1 MLRGGA
7 NNLKKPQ
14 QPINSKPA
22 GPAGPTAAAP
32 TPAPAGNKTPGATQA
47 PSNTPFNKAAQKT
60 KKMDIKLLTIFNV
73 IPVFLHTF
81 VKVMPVGLYL
91 ASILESMLF
100 NDIRGFFIFIG
111 LLVND
116 LINVGYNY
124 MMNPKPNINCSIIRN
139 VYTDDYFTFS
149 TPHTQYISFV
159 TAFLMTSMYFKK
171 VFYYSTFFLFVVFIG
186 LTVWSRVTIGCKDI
200 LSAGFNLIFG
210 AFRGIIFYII
220 VKDFYEPEDVTPE
233 EHWIERK
240 LKQLFPNHDDLDEM
254 FQ

>member
-1 MLRGGA
+1 MLSGGA
-7 NNLKKPQ
+7 ANLKKPE
-14 QPINSKPA
+14 QPINSKPQGA
-22 GPAGPTAAAP
+22 PTAPPTAP
-32 TPAPAGNKTPGATQA
+32 PGKNAPGAGNTAPANAAGNVGVA
-47 PSNTPFNKAAQKT
+47 KA
-60 KKMDIKLLTIFNV
+60 KKVDIKLLTIFNV

-124 MMNPKPNINCSIIRN
+124 MMNPKPNVNCSIIRN
-139 VYTDDYFTFS
+139 VYTDDFFTFA

-171 VFYYSTFFLFVVFIG
+171 VFYQSTFFMFMVFIG
-186 LTVWSRVTIGCKDI
+186 LTVWSRIMIGCKDI
-200 LSAGFNLIFG
+200 LGAGFNLLFG

-240 LKQLFPNHDDLDEM
+240 LKQLFPNSDDLDEM

>member
-22 GPAGPTAAAP
+22 GPAGPTATAP
-32 TPAPAGNKTPGATQA
+32 APAPAGNKTPGATPA

-240 LKQLFPNHDDLDEM
+240 LKQLFPSHDDLDEM

>member
-1 MLRGGA
+1 MLKGGA

-14 QPINSKPA
+14 QPLNATQGSPKA
-22 GPAGPTAAAP
+22 TP
-32 TPAPAGNKTPGATQA
+32 TPAAQPSPANKSAPGDMGT
-47 PSNTPFNKAAQKT
+47 NTSTNKAAQKI
-60 KKMDIKLLTIFNV
+60 KKADIKLLTIFNV

-111 LLVND
+111 LLIND
-116 LINVGYNY
+116 LINVGYNHI
-124 MMNPKPNINCSIIRN
+124 MNPKPNINCSIIRN
-139 VYTDDYFTFS
+139 VYTDDYFSFS

-159 TAFLMTSMYFKK
+159 TAFLMASMYFKK
-171 VFYYSTFFLFVVFIG
+171 VFYYSTFFMFVVFIG
-186 LTVWSRVTIGCKDI
+186 LTIWSRITIGCKDI

-233 EHWIERK
+233 EHWIEKK
-240 LKQLFPNHDDLDEM
+240 LKKLFPNSDNLDEM